1 MDIIKINNGKYA
13 LVINT
18 TYLNNKGEKVQATI
32 KKAIGSLAQMQR
44 LLTQHNKK
52 GVKYNVRI

>member
-1 MDIIKINNGKYA
+1 MNIICLNNGKYA

-18 TYLNNKGEKVQATI
+18 TYLNNRGEKVQATI

-44 LLTQHNKK
+44 LLNSTQ
-52 GVKYNVRI
+52 